1 LIHHLLHFF
10 LNISPRN
17 IFPLSD
23 SVLNFGVQVVE
34 LVKEINLFFGFFKLW
49 VRLMRKTEE
58 SLTSIVRDVLSLSD
72 LILLRLHL
80 KSVQSFFWLDTWN
93 HRTLLIKV
101 LSEKDNVVDKD
112 SNTGDKSLF
121 ELRLLTLKIV
131 SHLNRL
137 LNKLFPILVDDGRW
151 ILVSF
156 LVDLIVIQVVL
167 KQVVHFNDR
176 SEFNLNSR
184 LLLSDFIKSVHH
196 ITERIN
202 ILCRFLDLQFNV
214 LDFFSELVNVGLGLL
229 QKIFSIS
236 IFPLNDPLLESSLNV
251 VSFQAQGTNLMMDHN
266 EVDFILTLN
275 ELKELLL
282 EIFKL
287 RLFLV
292 ELSKFFV
299 DLVFPEPVELLEALK
314 ELVNIVLSSLNG
326 TGKKKDD
333 LNNFLILGNPIVEW
347 FSLVLR
353 LILLVPVLNVLG
365 GFKNVGS
372 SSVNSTLDFFK
383 GWLQDASVSI

>member
-1 LIHHLLHFF
+1 
-10 LNISPRN
+10 
-17 IFPLSD
+17 
-23 SVLNFGVQVVE
+23 
-34 LVKEINLFFGFFKLW
+34 
-49 VRLMRKTEE
+49 
-58 SLTSIVRDVLSLSD
+58 
-72 LILLRLHL
+72 
-80 KSVQSFFWLDTWN
+80 
-93 HRTLLIKV
+93 
-101 LSEKDNVVDKD
+101 
-112 SNTGDKSLF
+112 
-121 ELRLLTLKIV
+121 
-131 SHLNRL
+131 
-137 LNKLFPILVDDGRW
+137 
-151 ILVSF
+151 
-156 LVDLIVIQVVL
+156 
-167 KQVVHFNDR
+167 
-176 SEFNLNSR
+176 
-184 LLLSDFIKSVHH
+184 
-196 ITERIN
+196 
-202 ILCRFLDLQFNV
+202 
-214 LDFFSELVNVGLGLL
+214 
-229 QKIFSIS
+229 
-236 IFPLNDPLLESSLNV
+236 
-251 VSFQAQGTNLMMDHN
+251 MMDHN

-353 LILLVPVLNVLG
+353 LILLVPILYVLG